1 MSQKKTWYL
10 EDHLCKACG
19 GRILRSAT
27 GGGITPGG
35 NPVFKCADC
44 GVATSAI
51 GPEVLCWCGFYH
63 RNQHPERAY
72 VCVPFEVLKDAQKT
86 DPCLWTQDETGVWET
101 ECGGMFEVMEGKP
114 NENAMLFCTY
124 FGHPLK
130 ESDAR

>member
-1 MSQKKTWYL
+1 ML
-10 EDHLCKACG
+10 DDGLPVDFDDEEDDYETQLAW
-19 GRILRSAT
+19 
-27 GGGITPGG
+27 
-35 NPVFKCADC
+35 CAW
-44 GVATSAI
+44 
-51 GPEVLCWCGFYH
+51 E
-63 RNQHPERAY
+63 
-72 VCVPFEVLKDAQKT
+72 DAQKT